1 MDARTKTLAALTA
14 GLVAVT
20 PAMAQDAPSSDARV
34 PGGCPMVSGASGGMM
49 GSGMHGG
56 SGGMM
61 SSGMMSGGMMQGMMG
76 GAMMDRA
83 GPAMLLR
90 MTETLSLT
98 PEQVDRLEAIHEE
111 FVETRKAHAEDARG
125 VLTDEQRE
133 ELESGAGMPSGMMQG
148 MQGMQG
154 TMEGCPMTGGGR
166 AGMMNDD
173 GDPKPGGGSHESHHP
188 PST

>member
-14 GLVAVT
+14 GLLAVT
-20 PAMAQDAPSSDARV
+20 PAMAQDAPSSDAPV
-34 PGGCPMVSGASGGMM
+34 PGGCPMMSGASGGMM

-61 SSGMMSGGMMQGMMG
+61 SGGMTQGMMG

-90 MTETLSLT
+90 MKEALSLD
-98 PEQVDRLEAIHEE
+98 PDQVSRLEAIHEE
-111 FVETRKAHAEDARG
+111 LAEARETHAEDARG

-133 ELESGAGMPSGMMQG
+133 RLESGAGMPSGMMQG
-148 MQGMQG
+148 TRG
-154 TMEGCPMTGGGR
+154 TMEGCPMMGGGR
-166 AGMMNDD
+166 AGMMDDD
-173 GDPKPGGGSHESHHP
+173 GGPMPGDGSHESHHP